1 MQTKDITDALGIT
14 RERIKYYKKEGVF
27 VPENPVVNGKTEFT
41 DRDFENLKRL
51 VILTK
56 SGLSCADIKKVQT
69 GAKSLREV
77 INDRQNA
84 IREEIER
91 MTGSLALSEE
101 LFTSDVQ
108 YDSMPTEE
116 YWQFI
121 KRKEQAG
128 EIFMDIDDG
137 YYPVS
142 LSRDIRCPH
151 CGKIAAVDLDDFV
164 YDQSSD
170 ENENGMG
177 RTLFIA
183 SIPKIAT
190 SALNAAIWCGL
201 TAGFESTL
209 SAHMIQRALT
219 STSGRTNN
227 YDERRKESFREAG
240 FRSFRRNCRR

>member
-27 VPENPVVNGKTEFT
+27 FPENPVANRKTEYT

-101 LFTSDVQ
+101 LFSADVQ
-108 YDSMPTEE
+108 YDSMPIFCTATDSKILPP
-116 YWQFI
+116 QFRVQHTLNTGI
-121 KRKEQAG
+121 AVIEVAV
-128 EIFMDIDDG
+128 EHNPIAHSPALAFI
-137 YYPVS
+137 S
-142 LSRDIRCPH
+142 LE
-151 CGKIAAVDLDDFV
+151 VL
-164 YDQSSD
+164 
-170 ENENGMG
+170 
-177 RTLFIA
+177 
-183 SIPKIAT
+183 
-190 SALNAAIWCGL
+190 
-201 TAGFESTL
+201 
-209 SAHMIQRALT
+209 
-219 STSGRTNN
+219 
-227 YDERRKESFREAG
+227 
-240 FRSFRRNCRR
+240 

>member
-14 RERIKYYKKEGVF
+14 RDRIKYYKKEGVF
-27 VPENPVVNGKTEFT
+27 VPENPVINGKTEFT

-69 GAKSLREV
+69 GAKSLQEV
-77 INDRQNA
+77 IKDRQNA

-151 CGKIAAVDLDDFV
+151 CGKVSPVDLDDFV

-177 RTLFIA
+177 PDIVYSFDSEDNYECAECGHLVRINGWIREYPIGVYDSE
-183 SIPKIAT
+183 SININK
-190 SALNAAIWCGL
+190 W
-201 TAGFESTL
+201 E
-209 SAHMIQRALT
+209 
-219 STSGRTNN
+219 
-227 YDERRKESFREAG
+227 E
-240 FRSFRRNCRR
+240 

>member
-1 MQTKDITDALGIT
+1 MQTKEITDALGIT

-41 DRDFENLKRL
+41 DRDLKNLKRL

-56 SGLSCADIKKVQT
+56 SGLSCADIKRVQT

-101 LFTSDVQ
+101 LFDADVQ
-108 YDSMPTEE
+108 YDSMPTQE

-121 KRKEQAG
+121 KSKEQAG
-128 EIFMDIDDG
+128 KIFMDINDG
-137 YYPVS
+137 DYPVS

-151 CGKIAAVDLDDFV
+151 CGKVEAVNLDNYV

-170 ENENGMG
+170 EKENGMG
-177 RTLFIA
+177 SDIVYSFNSEDNYTCAECGHLVLINGRIREYPIGA
-183 SIPKIAT
+183 YDSESININK
-190 SALNAAIWCGL
+190 W
-201 TAGFESTL
+201 E
-209 SAHMIQRALT
+209 
-219 STSGRTNN
+219 
-227 YDERRKESFREAG
+227 D
-240 FRSFRRNCRR
+240 

>member
-27 VPENPVVNGKTEFT
+27 VPENPIVNGKTEYTF
-41 DRDFENLKRL
+41 RDFENLKRL

-56 SGLSCADIKKVQT
+56 SGLSCGDIKKIQT
-69 GAKSLREV
+69 GAKSLREA
-77 INDRQNA
+77 INNRQNA

-91 MTGSLALSEE
+91 MTGSLALSKE
-101 LFTSDVQ
+101 LFSADIQ

-121 KRKEQAG
+121 TRKELAG

-142 LSRDIRCPH
+142 LSRDIRCPN
-151 CGKIAAVDLDDFV
+151 CGKVTAVDLDEYV

-170 ENENGMG
+170 EKENGMG
-177 RTLFIA
+177 SDIVYSFD
-183 SIPKIAT
+183 S
-190 SALNAAIWCGL
+190 
-201 TAGFESTL
+201 E
-209 SAHMIQRALT
+209 
-219 STSGRTNN
+219 NN
-227 YDERRKESFREAG
+227 YECVECGRLVRINGWIREYPIGAYDSENIG
-240 FRSFRRNCRR
+240 INKWEDNQ

>member
-27 VPENPVVNGKTEFT
+27 VPENPIVNGKTEYTF
-41 DRDFENLKRL
+41 RDFENLKRL

-69 GAKSLREV
+69 GAKSLREA

-101 LFTSDVQ
+101 LFSADVQ

-121 KRKEQAG
+121 KRRELAG

-142 LSRDIRCPH
+142 LSRNIRCPH
-151 CGKIAAVDLDDFV
+151 CGIVTAVDLGDYV

-177 RTLFIA
+177 PDIVYSFDSEDNYECAGCGRLVRINGWIREYPIGA
-183 SIPKIAT
+183 YDSESISI
-190 SALNAAIWCGL
+190 NRM
-201 TAGFESTL
+201 E
-209 SAHMIQRALT
+209 
-219 STSGRTNN
+219 
-227 YDERRKESFREAG
+227 D
-240 FRSFRRNCRR
+240 